1 MATDT
6 VPAAAP
12 GSPEPAAGTTA
23 DNEPAKGLLAAMLA
37 PVEPARPTFDLS
49 PAPNSST
56 TATGPDDAL
65 DRSAPGLSSA
75 SFRDAENAAAKDATG
90 EKRKAQGSVW
100 KAWWL
105 AGATRWAKGGG
116 TANKRVDMQKAK
128 AQAHQVKESRT
139 TSVTNSGGL
148 AGRNSVGAGGT
159 SKGNSGK
166 AGGDSHGKSPSNS
179 SGNGSSG
186 AGRSGSGG
194 GRGTSGG
201 SGGSASSGA
210 GSGRDKKADNHNA
223 GSSPHGSAS
232 NGKGTAG
239 ASNTGTSDKSSTGTS
254 GKGGGD
260 KAKSDGKDSSPKG
273 PGSTGTGPKSAASGG
288 DGKSGS
294 AGKDGKPGKSGTS
307 GASGGANGSGK
318 QPDTRSPLEK
328 SREIGHKDGGAVRN
342 VIDHVKAYKDGTV
355 DGYRDKTGENAK
367 EHDRLD
373 KAHTT
378 HKKKTEKA
386 DPAKAGKT
394 AEQEDDGV
402 STDVKPLTIK
412 TIDANTLTLGT
423 DGAKAT
429 VSRKELRNFK
439 QYERKLEAKETVLQ
453 NIATACKQLEKQAE
467 DEAKDCQDLVEQAKS
482 VKGGEQ
488 VIATLNRLAETA
500 KNQAA
505 EAAELAQRS
514 RRAAEMCKVVLTNIQ
529 TRYAPLY
536 KAVVESVET
545 KPGELR
551 FYNDKGTY
559 APAA

>member
-12 GSPEPAAGTTA
+12 GPPEPAAGTTA
-23 DNEPAKGLLAAMLA
+23 NNEPAKGFLAAMLA

-49 PAPNSST
+49 PTTNSNT
-56 TATGPDDAL
+56 TDGPDEAL

-75 SFRDAENAAAKDATG
+75 SFRDAENSAAKDATG
-90 EKRKAQGSVW
+90 AKQKAQGSVW

-139 TSVTNSGGL
+139 TSITNSGGL
-148 AGRNSVGAGGT
+148 AGRNSIGAGGAP
-159 SKGNSGK
+159 KGNSGK
-166 AGGDSHGKSPSNS
+166 AGGDSRGKSSSNS

-186 AGRSGSGG
+186 AGRGGSGG
-194 GRGTSGG
+194 GRGTSGSSGGTG
-201 SGGSASSGA
+201 SGSGPGRDKETGNHGA
-210 GSGRDKKADNHNA
+210 GSG
-223 GSSPHGSAS
+223 SYGSAS
-232 NGKGTAG
+232 NGKGSAGASG
-239 ASNTGTSDKSSTGTS
+239 ASNTGTS
-254 GKGGGD
+254 GKGTGD
-260 KAKSDGKDSSPKG
+260 KAKSDGKDTSPKRS
-273 PGSTGTGPKSAASGG
+273 GSTGAGPN
-288 DGKSGS
+288 GKSGS
-294 AGKDGKPGKSGTS
+294 AGKDGKPGKP
-307 GASGGANGSGK
+307 GASGGGNGSGK
-318 QPDTRSPLEK
+318 QPDTRTPLEK

-355 DGYRDKTGENAK
+355 DGYRDKAGENAK

-386 DPAKAGKT
+386 DPAKGGKP

-467 DEAKDCQDLVEQAKS
+467 DEAKDCQDLAEQAKS
-482 VKGGEQ
+482 VKGGEKLL
-488 VIATLNRLAETA
+488 ATLSRLAETA
-500 KNQAA
+500 KSQAV

-536 KAVVESVET
+536 KAVVDSDET
-545 KPGELR
+545 KPAELR
-551 FYNDKGTY
+551 FYNDKSSY